1 MEFISWRHSSL
12 WRHVGKL
19 AFAPK
24 CFFAF
29 YLAFCIFDANSD
41 LIIRNIIWLINDV
54 NKSIIIKNDF
64 EKYKNMNIA
73 AQNLTCIHSVYS
85 NKKMSWGCLEL

>member
-1 MEFISWRHSSL
+1 ML
-12 WRHVGKL
+12 
-19 AFAPK
+19 
-24 CFFAF
+24 FAF